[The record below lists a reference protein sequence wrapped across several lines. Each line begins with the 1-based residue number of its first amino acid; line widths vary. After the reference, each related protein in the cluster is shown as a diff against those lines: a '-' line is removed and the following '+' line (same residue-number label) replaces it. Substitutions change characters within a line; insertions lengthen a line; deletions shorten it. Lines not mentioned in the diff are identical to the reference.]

1 MALKIKNSTIG
12 AILAIVAFALLVSCP
27 CVAAEDDEDILFQVS
42 TIDALMQGVFD
53 GFYSFDD
60 LMTHGDFGIGTFDAL
75 DGEMIALDGD
85 YYQVKADG
93 VAYPVQDDMTAPF
106 ATVTHFDVDQTVAVQ
121 NASNLTELSSQIDQY
136 LPSRNM
142 FYALRIDGTFPYVRT
157 RSVPGQEKP
166 FPRLADA
173 VMNQSVF
180 NFTNVTGSVVG
191 VWAPDFVKGV
201 NVPGYHLHFITE
213 DRKAGGH
220 VLEIQVDN
228 AIAQL
233 DITPGFAM
241 ELPTS
246 GDFYSVDLSGDL
258 QEELEKIEK

>member
-1 MALKIKNSTIG
+1 MTAKKNKTIT
-12 AILAIVAFALLVSCP
+12 AILATTLLALLLPGQC
-27 CVAAEDDEDILFQVS
+27 AAQDDDILFQIS

-60 LMTHGDFGIGTFDAL
+60 LMAQGDFGIGTFDAL
-75 DGEMIALDGD
+75 DGEMVALDGE

-93 VAYPVQDDMTAPF
+93 VAYPVHENMTAPF
-106 ATVTHFDVDQTVAVQ
+106 ATVTRFDVDQTATVE
-121 NASNLTELSSQIDQY
+121 NAANFSELSRQIDRH
-136 LPSRNM
+136 LPSPNS

-157 RSVPGQEKP
+157 RSVPAQEKP
-166 FPRLADA
+166 YPRLADA
-173 VMNQSVF
+173 VKNQSVF

-191 VWAPDFVKGV
+191 IWAPDFAKGV

-220 VLEIQVDN
+220 ILDIQVAN
-228 AIAQL
+228 ATAQV
-233 DITPGFAM
+233 DVTPGFAM
-241 ELPTS
+241 QLPSS
-246 GDFYSVDLSGDL
+246 GDFYNVDLSRDL

>member
-1 MALKIKNSTIG
+1 MNGETIDS
-12 AILAIVAFALLVSCP
+12 AIRPILTTVILAFLVSCP
-27 CVAAEDDEDILFQVS
+27 CAAADDDDILFQVS

-75 DGEMIALDGD
+75 DGEMVALDGD

-106 ATVTHFDVDQTVAVQ
+106 ATVTNFDVDQTVAVQ
-121 NASNLTELSSQIDQY
+121 NVGNLTELSSQLDQE

-142 FYALRIDGTFPYVRT
+142 FYALRIDGTFPYVKT
-157 RSVPGQEKP
+157 RSVPRQEKP
-166 FPRLADA
+166 YPRLADA
-173 VMNQSVF
+173 VKNQSVF

-191 VWAPDFVKGV
+191 LWAPDFVNGL

-220 VLEIQVDN
+220 ILEIQVDN
-228 AIAQL
+228 ATAQM

-246 GDFYSVDLSGDL
+246 GDFYNVDLSGDL